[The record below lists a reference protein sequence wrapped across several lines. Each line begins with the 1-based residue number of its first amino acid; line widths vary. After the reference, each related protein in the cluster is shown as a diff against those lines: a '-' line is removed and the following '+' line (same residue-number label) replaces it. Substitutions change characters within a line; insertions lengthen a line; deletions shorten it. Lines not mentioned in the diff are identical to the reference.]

1 MTRQTTKS
9 IWIGVWAA
17 AALMFGAPA
26 PRAHAEGT
34 ELRIATLAPSGSP
47 WMEVLDKAASEIKE
61 KTSGRVTL
69 KYFEGGQQGDE
80 RDFVRKIKLG
90 QLDGAAVT
98 AVGLSMIDESIR
110 VLELPTM
117 FQTVEELDYVADKL
131 WPYFQKKFE
140 KKGFRLQ
147 DRGEVGWI
155 YFLSKKKVEK
165 LDDLRGQKLWIW
177 GDDQVVGAMFKKLGL
192 NGVPLGVPEV
202 DGNLTSGKID
212 ACYGSP
218 LAAVALQWY
227 SKVKFMTSM
236 PSAFAI
242 GATVVSL
249 DALKKLSADD
259 AKAVEDIS
267 RANAKK
273 LRKVI
278 RKANEDAKGT
288 MSRKGVTVVQT
299 PVAMVDEVTKKS
311 TEIWNELAGKVYS
324 KEELKMVLDARDEYR
339 AKHKTAAAPTAGAQT
354 PAK

>member
-1 MTRQTTKS
+1 MSRLTTLLS
-9 IWIGVWAA
+9 LT
-17 AALMFGAPA
+17 ALATMAMAPIA
-26 PRAHAEGT
+26 KADNV
-34 ELRIATLAPSGSP
+34 ELRVATLAPSGSP
-47 WMEVLDKAASEIKE
+47 WMQVLDKAAAEIKT
-61 KTSGRVTL
+61 KTSGRVTM

-98 AVGLSMIDESIR
+98 AIGLAMIDESIR
-110 VLELPTM
+110 VLELPMM
-117 FQTVEELDYVADKL
+117 FQSAEEVDYVADKM

-165 LDDLRGQKLWIW
+165 LADLRDQKLWIW
-177 GDDQVVGAMFKKLGL
+177 GDDQLVGSMFKKLGL

-227 SKVKFMTSM
+227 SKVKYMTSM
-236 PSAFAI
+236 PSSFAI

-249 DALKKLSADD
+249 DSLKKLSAED

-273 LRKVI
+273 LRRVI

-299 PVAMVDEVTKKS
+299 PIAMVDEITKKS
-311 TEIWNELAGKVYS
+311 SEMWNELAGKIYS

-339 AKHKTAAAPTAGAQT
+339 AKHKTAAAPTPGTGA
-354 PAK
+354 K

>member
-1 MTRQTTKS
+1 MLALGAGGR
-9 IWIGVWAA
+9 AA
-17 AALMFGAPA
+17 
-26 PRAHAEGT
+26 RAENT

-47 WMEVLDKAASEIKE
+47 WMEVLDKAANEIKE
-61 KTSGRVTL
+61 KTAGRVTL

-155 YFLSKKKVEK
+155 YFLSKGKVEK
-165 LDDLRGQKLWIW
+165 LADLRDQKLWIW
-177 GDDQVVGAMFKKLGL
+177 GDDVLVGAMFKKLGL

-227 SKVKFMTSM
+227 SKVKYMTSM
-236 PSAFAI
+236 PSSFAI

-249 DALKKLSADD
+249 DALKKLSVDD

-299 PVAMVDEVTKKS
+299 PIAMVDEITKKS
-311 TEIWNELAGKVYS
+311 GEIWNELAGKMYS

-339 AKHKTAAAPTAGAQT
+339 AKHKAPAPPG
-354 PAK
+354 KS